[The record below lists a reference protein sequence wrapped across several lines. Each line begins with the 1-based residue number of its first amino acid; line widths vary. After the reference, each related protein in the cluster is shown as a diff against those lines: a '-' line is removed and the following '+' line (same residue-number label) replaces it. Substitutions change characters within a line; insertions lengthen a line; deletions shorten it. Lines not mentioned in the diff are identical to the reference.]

1 MIAASVFD
9 LPSYVQ
15 HSYLGLVGE
24 QLKVSLG
31 ATLAG
36 LLVSLPIGQ
45 ACARWRRLYPP
56 VLGLV
61 TVAYSIPSLALFV
74 LLIDYT
80 GLTDTTIFIPL
91 ALYSLCILVPGVV
104 DGVRT
109 VPPEVKIAADAM
121 GYGPA
126 RRYPQVE
133 LPIAAPTIMASVRV
147 ATVSSISLMSIG
159 AVIGNLG
166 GLGQLFIVGLRNFNL
181 NLVWL
186 GLFSLVVLALLSDVL
201 LRGAQRLMTPWA
213 DRRSAR
219 A

>member
-1 MIAASVFD
+1 MIAANVFD

-15 HSYLGLVGE
+15 HSYLGLLGE
-24 QLKVSLG
+24 QLEVSLG
-31 ATLAG
+31 ATLGG

-45 ACARWRRLYPP
+45 ACARWRLLYPP

-74 LLIDYT
+74 FLIDYT
-80 GLTDTTIFIPL
+80 GITDTTLFIAL

-104 DGVRT
+104 DGIRT
-109 VPPEVKIAADAM
+109 VPPEVKLAADAM

-126 RRYPQVE
+126 RRYFQVE
-133 LPIAAPTIMASVRV
+133 LPIAAPTIMAAVRV

-166 GLGQLFIVGLRNFNL
+166 GFGQLFTTGLRSFNL
-181 NLVWL
+181 SLVWL
-186 GLFSLVVLALLSDVL
+186 GLFSLVVLALLCDVL
-201 LRGAQRLMTPWA
+201 LRLAQRLMTPWA

>member
-126 RRYPQVE
+126 RRYLQVE